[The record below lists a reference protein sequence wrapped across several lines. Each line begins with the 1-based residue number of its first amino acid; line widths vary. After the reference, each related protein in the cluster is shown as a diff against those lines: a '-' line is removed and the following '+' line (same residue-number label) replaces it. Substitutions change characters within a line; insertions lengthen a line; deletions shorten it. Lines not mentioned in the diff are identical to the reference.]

1 MGGRVVRVKYW
12 VEVTTGNTLLIDRE
26 GGMLSC
32 RETWHGFV
40 TVEKF
45 NGDLSM
51 QPPVEFTNC
60 Q

>member
-1 MGGRVVRVKYW
+1 MKYW

-45 NGDLSM
+45 NRDLSM

>member
-1 MGGRVVRVKYW
+1 M
-12 VEVTTGNTLLIDRE
+12 GNTYLIVG

-45 NGDLSM
+45 NEESSM
-51 QPPVEFTNC
+51 QPPVEFMIKPVKAS
-60 Q
+60 